1 MIRDKNKHIFH
12 AQNRKKKKAEK
23 GNAGAVDER
32 KRECNNIRSKQQR

>member
-1 MIRDKNKHIFH
+1 MIRDKNRYIFH
-12 AQNRKKKKAEK
+12 AQNRKKKAEK